1 MTEKY
6 SVGLLSLFKLKLEN
20 ELKSA
25 IEEDKL
31 TLYYQPI
38 VDLNTGKLYSLESL
52 VRWNHDELGF
62 LPPSKFLPLA
72 EESTLIVEL
81 GNWVLNTACHQL
93 RQWQEKGILDD
104 NITINVN
111 VAGKQFETLDLLEK
125 IFYTLE
131 NTKLSPSNLRI
142 EVTET
147 IISQHPNSVTK
158 TLKKIQDLGVKIAID
173 DFGTGYSSL
182 ARLRNFPV
190 NQIKIDKA
198 FVKPLNNNP
207 KDVKFLQG
215 IITLC
220 HNLDLEVVC
229 EGIETEKQRKILSK
243 LKCNYGQGYLFTK
256 PLSADDFEL
265 WITQ

>member
-1 MTEKY
+1 MYEDF
-6 SVGLLSLFKLKLEN
+6 VNRLKLEN

-38 VDLNTGKLYSLESL
+38 VDLKTGELYSIESL
-52 VRWNHDELGF
+52 VRWNHPELGF
-62 LPPSKFLPLA
+62 LSPARFLPLA

-81 GNWVLNTACHQL
+81 GNWVLKTACHQL
-93 RQWQEKGILDD
+93 CQWQKKGILDK
-104 NITINVN
+104 NITVNVN
-111 VAGKQFETLDLLEK
+111 VAGKQFETINLLEQ
-125 IFYTLE
+125 IFDILDK
-131 NTKLSPSNLRI
+131 TKLSPSNLRI

-147 IISQHPNSVTK
+147 IISQHPTTVTK

-198 FVKPLNNNP
+198 FVKPLNNHP

-229 EGIETEKQRKILSK
+229 EGIETEIQKKILSK
-243 LKCNYGQGYLFTK
+243 LQCNYGQGYLFAK
-256 PLSADDFEL
+256 PLSVDDFEL
-265 WITQ
+265 WRKNGIENG